1 MRSLLGALA
10 LVPLLAPSLAL
21 AQTFTLPLNQVAIP
35 NQVSGDAV
43 SSFVF
48 VSPLKSLA
56 SLTVSNGAAAG
67 FAILFDAIS
76 APSGAVTPCTTAASA
91 RPCVLWC
98 VPMAANTALERSWAS
113 PILAQTGLVAVYS
126 TTGCATVTASATA
139 RFAGQTP

>member
-113 PILAQTGLVAVYS
+113 PLLAQTGLVAVYS

>member
-1 MRSLLGALA
+1 MRSLSGALA
-10 LVPLLAPSLAL
+10 LVCACAPVC

-35 NQVSGDAV
+35 NQVSAEAV

-48 VSPLKSLA
+48 VSPSKALA
-56 SLTVSNGAAAG
+56 SLVVSNGAAAG
-67 FAILFDAIS
+67 FAMVVDATS

-113 PILAQTGLVAVYS
+113 PLLAQTGLVFVYS

-139 RFAGQTP
+139 RVAGQAP